1 MLPGYSYGTPT
12 VQPPPGLILGDE
24 WWQQLASYGLGR
36 VIDAETLKPYQ
47 TQDVARQL
55 GLTESGSAYMRGQP
69 AGLGAALSSPLV
81 IALGVAAVGLVA
93 YAALK

>member
-1 MLPGYSYGTPT
+1 MLPGYTYGTPT
-12 VQPPPGLILGDE
+12 VQPPPGLLIGDE
-24 WWQQLASYGLGR
+24 WWQQLASYGIGR
-36 VIDAETLKPYQ
+36 YIDAETLQPYQ

-55 GLTESGSAYMRGQP
+55 GISDNGAGYMRGQP
-69 AGLGAALSSPLV
+69 AGLAAAFSSPLV

>member
-1 MLPGYSYGTPT
+1 MLPGYTYGTPT
-12 VQPPPGLILGDE
+12 VQPPPGLLLGDE
-24 WWQQLASYGLGR
+24 WWQQLASYGIGR
-36 VIDAETLKPYQ
+36 AIDAETLKAYQ
-47 TQDVARQL
+47 VDDVSRQL
-55 GLTESGSAYMRGQP
+55 ALTGNGNAYLRGQP